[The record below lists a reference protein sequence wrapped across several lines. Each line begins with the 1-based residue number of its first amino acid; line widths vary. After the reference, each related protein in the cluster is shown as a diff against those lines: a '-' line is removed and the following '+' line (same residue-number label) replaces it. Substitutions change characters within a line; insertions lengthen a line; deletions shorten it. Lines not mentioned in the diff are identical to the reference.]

1 MVYDIELLSDGV
13 KIQPNGKVK
22 ISIPVP
28 TEYNKSNLV
37 VYRVAD
43 NGDKTEYTVTVNGD
57 VATFETDHFST
68 YVLAE
73 KEIKQNTGNTE
84 TTQTKPVTE
93 VRKKDDTPKTGTTA
107 SIYFMIPVT
116 VISAIGIIAFR
127 RKETK

>member
-1 MVYDIELLSDGV
+1 MFDIKLESNGV
-13 KIQPNGKVK
+13 TIQPNGKVK

-28 TEYNKSNLV
+28 DNFDKSNLV

-43 NGDKTEYTVTVNGD
+43 NGDKTEYAVTLNGD

-73 KEIKQNTGNTE
+73 KEIKQNTENTG

-107 SIYFMIPVT
+107 SIYFMIPVA